1 MMDQTLIDAFSEQVT
16 MERQNQAG
24 YHSLSIALE
33 KAGWRGMAKWM
44 RKGAN
49 DEGYHAQ
56 KFLRFLKTRSV
67 FPVLDVLEI
76 PPTANG
82 PVPSFSVALSLE
94 KSTTEAIDTLYFLA
108 QEREDPAAIEFLH
121 WFVKEQRK
129 SEDEIMD
136 ILNDL
141 NHDRTAWTIIDRELH
156 KGGLK

>member
-24 YHSLSIALE
+24 YHSLAVAME
-33 KAGWRGMAKWM
+33 KSGWRGMAEWM
-44 RKGAN
+44 RRSAG
-49 DEGYHAQ
+49 DEGVHAQ
-56 KFLRFLKTRSV
+56 MFLEFLKTRSV
-67 FPVLDVLEI
+67 FPTLDVLAA
-76 PPTANG
+76 PPNAEG
-82 PVPSFSVALSLE
+82 PVASFSTALTLE
-94 KSTTEAIDTLYFLA
+94 KNTTDAIDTLYWLSN
-108 QEREDPAAIEFLH
+108 EREDPMAIEFLH

-156 KGGLK
+156 EGGLK